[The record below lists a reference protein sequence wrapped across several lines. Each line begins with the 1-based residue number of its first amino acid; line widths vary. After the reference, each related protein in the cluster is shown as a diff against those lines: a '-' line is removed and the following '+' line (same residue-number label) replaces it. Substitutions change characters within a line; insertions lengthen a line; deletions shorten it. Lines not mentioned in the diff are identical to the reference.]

1 MKRQILIGLF
11 LLTVFCVAS
20 VSAQK
25 SKKEKPN
32 FSGMWIL
39 DESKSKDVIMELF
52 KSSQKTVDSSN
63 KITNQLV
70 IGHNDPEFKLTE
82 IAMIET
88 SDVSG
93 KLTEKKEKVFPSQK
107 FFTDKRNEENV
118 NEKDKSYKS
127 TTVWKRKNIVIA
139 TNDGKKQTSIT
150 EFILSK
156 DGKELTVIT
165 RSFLTQYD
173 SVTSRDYFIGLP
185 FGGKRVFKKV
195 SE

>member
-39 DESKSKDVIMELF
+39 DESKSKDVIKELF

-70 IGHNDPEFKLTE
+70 IEHNDPEFKLTE

-118 NEKDKSYKS
+118 NE
-127 TTVWKRKNIVIA
+127 
-139 TNDGKKQTSIT
+139 
-150 EFILSK
+150 
-156 DGKELTVIT
+156 
-165 RSFLTQYD
+165 
-173 SVTSRDYFIGLP
+173 
-185 FGGKRVFKKV
+185 
-195 SE
+195 